1 MKHLAD
7 EFDPW
12 RFVRILLFKVHDQT
26 EGSIFERCIRRSYDH
41 SVPSFMYVSP
51 FGPQILC
58 TSRDAY
64 QVMTLS
70 AIGDAETPAGG
81 SVCIRWIDHLL
92 ATALTL
98 MLLVALKD
106 YKGVAMSRT
115 KRLLGHSTLKSRMSR
130 LRAGVV
136 ILNLDS
142 NMKLHSRYEEF
153 GIVALMLGC
162 SRGDGC

>member
-1 MKHLAD
+1 
-7 EFDPW
+7 
-12 RFVRILLFKVHDQT
+12 
-26 EGSIFERCIRRSYDH
+26 
-41 SVPSFMYVSP
+41 MYVSP

-81 SVCIRWIDHLL
+81 SVCIRWVEHVL
-92 ATALTL
+92 ATAPIQ

-106 YKGVAMSRT
+106 YKGFAKSRS
-115 KRLLGHSTLKSRMSR
+115 KRLGGHSTLKSRMRR

-136 ILNLDS
+136 ILNLGS
-142 NMKLHSRYEEF
+142 NMKLQ
-153 GIVALMLGC
+153 LG
-162 SRGDGC
+162 